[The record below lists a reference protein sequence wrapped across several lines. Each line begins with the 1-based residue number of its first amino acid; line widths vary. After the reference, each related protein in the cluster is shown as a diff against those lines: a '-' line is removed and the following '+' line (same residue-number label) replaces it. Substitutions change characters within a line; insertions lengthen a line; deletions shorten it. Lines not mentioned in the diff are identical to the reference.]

1 MEMRGLTR
9 NSDITF
15 GSRYECKYLV
25 HSMLISEFR
34 RFIQPFMQPD
44 RFAALRTDLRYPVCS
59 LYLDTDDLRLYQQVV
74 GGEKKRF
81 KLRARTYSDNPATP
95 VFLEVKRKINN
106 IVAKRRVRVSRDEAR
121 TMLTVGISGWLERL
135 HGEHDSDLDYFAHHT
150 RLSQAKPLIKV
161 RYMREA
167 YESRAGDPLR
177 ITIDTELVHVPSFDD
192 DLTHGLGRWVATP
205 LDEQIVEIK
214 FTERFPEWVSDAVR
228 MFGLKQQAVPKYA
241 MSVEHMLNHG
251 RPSAMSV
258 AGFTLPPLR
267 T

>member
-1 MEMRGLTR
+1 MRGLTR

-25 HSMLISEFR
+25 SEMLVPDFR
-34 RFIQPFMQPD
+34 RFIEPFMQPD
-44 RFAALRTDLRYPVCS
+44 RFAALRERFSYPVCS
-59 LYLDTDDLRLYQQVV
+59 LYLDTDDLRLYRQVV

-81 KLRARTYSDNPATP
+81 KLRARTYSDDPATP

-106 IVAKRRVRVSRDEAR
+106 IVAKRRARVTREEAR
-121 TMLTVGISGWLERL
+121 TMLTAGLSGWLQRL
-135 HGEHDSDLDYFAHHT
+135 HVDQDPELDYFAHHT
-150 RLSQAKPLIKV
+150 RLSEAKPVIKV

-167 YESRAGDPLR
+167 YESRAGDPVR
-177 ITIDTELVHVPSFDD
+177 ITLDTELIHAATFDD
-192 DLTHGLGRWVATP
+192 DLTHGLGQWVDTP
-205 LDEQIVEIK
+205 LRHQILEIK
-214 FTERFPEWVSDAVR
+214 FTERFPRWVSEAVQ

-241 MSVEHMLNHG
+241 MSIEHMLEHG
-251 RPSAMSV
+251 RASAMSV